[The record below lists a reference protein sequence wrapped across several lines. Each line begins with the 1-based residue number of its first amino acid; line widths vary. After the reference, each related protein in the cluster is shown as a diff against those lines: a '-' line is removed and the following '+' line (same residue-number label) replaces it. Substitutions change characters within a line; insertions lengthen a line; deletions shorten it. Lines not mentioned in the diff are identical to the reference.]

1 MLIKEVTSSVRA
13 VLTCC
18 LLRVILLPL
27 QDAYQCNLSPLQ
39 GDLPLFSSALSLSDK
54 EYFFFCQMNKKEKSL
69 FSSKILHDKGMQIDF
84 FLSSHAL
91 TEALQKCFKMFCT
104 EPLIYS

>member
-54 EYFFFCQMNKKEKSL
+54 EYFYSSDQKKKKKVYFPQKS
-69 FSSKILHDKGMQIDF
+69 FMTKECK
-84 FLSSHAL
+84 
-91 TEALQKCFKMFCT
+91 
-104 EPLIYS
+104 

>member
-54 EYFFFCQMNKKEKSL
+54 EYFYSSDKKKEKSL

-91 TEALQKCFKMFCT
+91 TEALQKCFRMFCT